1 MNAVENKEE
10 IQKRGHRKELT
21 GMVVSDVQD
30 KTITVEVVRRTAHPL
45 YKKVVNI
52 KKRYAVHDENN
63 DAKIGDKVTIIET
76 KPVSKRKRWRLLQIL
91 SHAE

>member
-1 MNAVENKEE
+1 MNAVQENKETT
-10 IQKRGHRKELT
+10 RGHRKQLT

-52 KKRYAVHDENN
+52 KKRYAVHDEKNE
-63 DAKIGDKVTIIET
+63 AKNGDKVTIVET
-76 KPVSKRKRWRLLQIL
+76 RPLSKRKTWRLLEIL